1 MYEQYV
7 ARKID
12 KTQIANE
19 LGVSRATLYKLIE
32 EYDASWKFLNIILFL
47 SNHEQKPLLIYR
59 AVGL

>member
-1 MYEQYV
+1 MYEQYI

-32 EYDASWKFLNIILFL
+32 EYDASWKF
-47 SNHEQKPLLIYR
+47 
-59 AVGL
+59 